1 MNAQKHGA
9 SLVLSSRDI
18 IPVVLLEISV
28 MGLAISLDVCTGVK
42 EARGRKGGLWS
53 REEADAQQ
61 GTTSSRSRKE
71 IERA

>member
-1 MNAQKHGA
+1 
-9 SLVLSSRDI
+9 
-18 IPVVLLEISV
+18 